1 MRGRILNISRG
12 INGKPQVLL
21 ELEDIGALKIL
32 GELLDTVLDIVFK
45 KWRNKKS
52 LSANAYAWVLID
64 KLAEKLNISKEQ
76 IYRESIK
83 QIGGVSETVCVQDKA
98 LESLITAWT
107 CNGIG
112 WQVDTIPSKIDGCTN
127 AILYYG
133 SSVYDTKQ
141 MSALISRLI
150 DDCRDNAIE
159 TKDDAEIQSLLE
171 SWKA

>member
-1 MRGRILNISRG
+1 MLFR
-12 INGKPQVLL
+12 
-21 ELEDIGALKIL
+21 
-32 GELLDTVLDIVFK
+32 
-45 KWRNKKS
+45 
-52 LSANAYAWVLID
+52 
-64 KLAEKLNISKEQ
+64 
-76 IYRESIK
+76 SIK

-112 WQVDTIPSKIDGCTN
+112 WQVDTIPSKIYGCTN
-127 AILYYG
+127 VILYYG

-150 DDCRDNAIE
+150 DDCRDNHIE